1 MEQELDERIQKEVR
15 KNYFSIV
22 VKLIGLLV
30 LCIILIMLSAYFIL
44 IFNLNIDYWIIYI
57 IIIILVI
64 IIFLYL
70 VVKESNKPYVPI
82 DCFLMRNEEILIDSP
97 SERLNDSRR
106 GSGFCFLTS
115 KRLVYLP
122 TNYARTKKGTNP
134 LFLPLRNIRSISK
147 SSHEGFNKITTRNK
161 IYVLSLRNIEDWKEQ
176 LKKFLYI
183 RTLEL

>member
-1 MEQELDERIQKEVR
+1 MEQELDERILKEVR

-22 VKLIGLLV
+22 IKLIGLLV
-30 LCIILIMLSAYFIL
+30 LSLFLIMLSAYFI
-44 IFNLNIDYWIIYI
+44 FTYNLNIDYWMIYV

-82 DCFLMRNEEILIDSP
+82 DFFMMGNEEILIDSLGG
-97 SERLNDSRR
+97 RLNNDRV
-106 GSGFCFLTS
+106 GSGFCYLTT
-115 KRLVYLP
+115 KRFIYLP
-122 TNYARTKKGTNP
+122 TNHARTKKGTNP

-147 SSHEGFNKITTRNK
+147 SSHDGFNKITTRNK
-161 IYVLSLRNIEDWKEQ
+161 TYVLSFDNIEEWKEH

-183 RTLEL
+183 RISGL